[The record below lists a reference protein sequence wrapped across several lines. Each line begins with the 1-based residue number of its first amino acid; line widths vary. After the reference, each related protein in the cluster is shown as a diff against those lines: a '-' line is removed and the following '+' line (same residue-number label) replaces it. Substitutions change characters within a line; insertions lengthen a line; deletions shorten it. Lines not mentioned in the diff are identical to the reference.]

1 MKNRIVSFLAGAGAA
16 LALSAC
22 LTTALAAAGKVSYNF
37 VNVSMNGA
45 PKITAGQDIT
55 AANGQKVP
63 GSILY
68 TDEAGGKTNYLPIRA
83 ISELLGVE
91 IGYDSASRTVLLGK
105 QPAAQPAASEPQP
118 AAGENVIDLR
128 TPTTVPENP
137 RRGDADLIKSQGG
150 TILPDDDPASYAG
163 NDKLFKDK
171 NGELRAEWTVGNKD
185 ALQEI
190 DKKAMEWSLVDGD
203 YPRNSKGESY
213 GSILLADYV
222 GYMPDLQ
229 HMAAYP
235 PEGRPEGYIREGE
248 LHEAGTALRGLSK
261 EECPH
266 EYKIPLYDKEGN
278 VIGAYKVGCEGHY
291 DTEGL
296 TLEEAREVI
305 MRGPTW

>member
-1 MKNRIVSFLAGAGAA
+1 MKEHKRIGTFWGGFATA

-22 LTTALAAAGKVSYNF
+22 LTTALAASGTVSYNF
-37 VNVSMNGA
+37 ANVALDGTQ
-45 PKITAGQDIT
+45 KITAGQDIT

-105 QPAAQPAASEPQP
+105 QPAQPSN
-118 AAGENVIDLR
+118 GGGDVIDLR

-137 RRGDADLIKSQGG
+137 RRGDVDLIKSQGG
-150 TILPDDDPASYAG
+150 TILPDDDPASYSG

-185 ALQEI
+185 ALQES
-190 DKKAMEWSLVDGD
+190 DKKAMERSLVDGD

-213 GSILLADYV
+213 GSLLLADYV

-229 HMAAYP
+229 YLAAYP
-235 PEGRPEGYIREGE
+235 PEGRPEGYIREAE

-266 EYKIPLYDKEGN
+266 WHSIPLYNFEGN
-278 VIGAYKVGCEGHY
+278 VIGEYKVGCEGHY

-296 TLEEAREVI
+296 TPEEAREVI

>member
-1 MKNRIVSFLAGAGAA
+1 MKEHKRIGTFFGGFATA

-22 LTTALAAAGKVSYNF
+22 LTTALAASGKVSYNF
-37 VNVSMNGA
+37 ANVALDGTQ
-45 PKITAGQDIT
+45 KITAGQDIT

-105 QPAAQPAASEPQP
+105 QPAQPSN
-118 AAGENVIDLR
+118 GGGDVIDLR
-128 TPTTVPENP
+128 TPATVPENP
-137 RRGDADLIKSQGG
+137 RRGDVDLIKSQGG
-150 TILPDDDPASYAG
+150 TILPDDDPASYSG

-185 ALQEI
+185 ALQES
-190 DKKAMEWSLVDGD
+190 DKKAMGKSLVDGD
-203 YPRNSKGESY
+203 YPKNSKGESY
-213 GSILLADYV
+213 GSLLLADYV

-229 HMAAYP
+229 YIAAYP
-235 PEGRPEGYIREGE
+235 PEDRPEGYIREAE
-248 LHEAGTALRGLSK
+248 LHKAGTALRGLSK

-266 EYKIPLYDKEGN
+266 WYSIPLYNSEGN
-278 VIGAYKVGCEGHY
+278 VIGEYKVGCEGHY

-296 TLEEAREVI
+296 TPEEAREVI

>member
-1 MKNRIVSFLAGAGAA
+1 MKNRIASFAGGFLAA

-37 VNVSMNGA
+37 VNVSMDGTQ
-45 PKITAGQDIT
+45 KITAGQDIT

-68 TDEAGGKTNYLPIRA
+68 TDAAGGKTNYLPIRT

-91 IGYDSASRTVLLGK
+91 IGYDSATKTVLLGK
-105 QPAAQPAASEPQP
+105 QTVKPAAD
-118 AAGENVIDLR
+118 ENVIDLR
-128 TPTTVPENP
+128 TPTTAPENP
-137 RRGDADLIKSQGG
+137 RRGDVELIKSQGG
-150 TILPDDDPASYAG
+150 AILPDDDPASYAG

-190 DKKAMEWSLVDGD
+190 DKKAMEWSLADSD
-203 YPRNSKGESY
+203 YPKNSKGESY
-213 GSILLADYV
+213 GSMLLADYV
-222 GYMPDLQ
+222 GYMPDLL

-235 PEGRPEGYIREGE
+235 PEGRPEGYIREAE

-278 VIGAYKVGCEGHY
+278 VIGAYKAGCEGHY

-296 TLEEAREVI
+296 TMEEAREVI
-305 MRGPTW
+305 MRGPAW

>member
-1 MKNRIVSFLAGAGAA
+1 MKEHKRIGTFFGGFATA
-16 LALSAC
+16 LALNAC
-22 LTTALAAAGKVSYNF
+22 LTTALAASGTVSYNF
-37 VNVSMNGA
+37 ANVALDGTQ
-45 PKITAGQDIT
+45 KITAGQDIT

-105 QPAAQPAASEPQP
+105 QPAAS
-118 AAGENVIDLR
+118 GGDVIGLR
-128 TPTTVPENP
+128 TPATVPENP
-137 RRGDADLIKSQGG
+137 RRGDVDLIKSQGG
-150 TILPDDDPASYAG
+150 TILPDDDPASYSG

-185 ALQEI
+185 ALQES
-190 DKKAMEWSLVDGD
+190 DKKAMERSLVDGD

-213 GSILLADYV
+213 GSLLLADYV
-222 GYMPDLQ
+222 GYVPDLQ
-229 HMAAYP
+229 YLAAYP
-235 PEGRPEGYIREGE
+235 PEGRPEGYIREAE

-266 EYKIPLYDKEGN
+266 WHSIPLYNSEGN
-278 VIGAYKVGCEGHY
+278 VIGEYKVGCEGHY

-296 TLEEAREVI
+296 TPEEAREVI

>member
-1 MKNRIVSFLAGAGAA
+1 MKEHKRIGTFFGGFATA

-22 LTTALAAAGKVSYNF
+22 LTTALAASGTVSYNF
-37 VNVSMNGA
+37 ANVALDGTQ
-45 PKITAGQDIT
+45 KITAGQDIT

-105 QPAAQPAASEPQP
+105 QPAQSANGGGDVVAPA
-118 AAGENVIDLR
+118 
-128 TPTTVPENP
+128 TVPENP
-137 RRGDADLIKSQGG
+137 RRGDVDLIKSQGG
-150 TILPDDDPASYAG
+150 TILPDDDPASYSG

-185 ALQEI
+185 ALQES
-190 DKKAMEWSLVDGD
+190 DKKAMERSLVDGD
-203 YPRNSKGESY
+203 YPKNSKGESY
-213 GSILLADYV
+213 GSLLLADYV

-229 HMAAYP
+229 YMAAYP
-235 PEGRPEGYIREGE
+235 PEGRPEGYIREAE

-266 EYKIPLYDKEGN
+266 WHSIPLYNSEGN
-278 VIGAYKVGCEGHY
+278 VIGEYKVGCEGHY

-296 TLEEAREVI
+296 TPEEAREVI

>member
-1 MKNRIVSFLAGAGAA
+1 MKKRIVSFAGGFFAA
-16 LALSAC
+16 LALSLC
-22 LTTALAAAGKVSYNF
+22 LTTALAAAGQVSYNF
-37 VNVSMNGA
+37 ANVSMDGTQ
-45 PKITAGQDIT
+45 KITAGQDIT
-55 AANGQKVP
+55 AANGQKIP

-68 TDEAGGKTNYLPIRA
+68 TDAAGGKTNYLPIRT
-83 ISELLGVE
+83 ISELLGTE
-91 IGYDSASRTVLLGK
+91 IGYDSATKTVLLGK
-105 QPAAQPAASEPQP
+105 QPAKPTAQPAAD
-118 AAGENVIDLR
+118 ENVIDLR

-137 RRGDADLIKSQGG
+137 RRGNVDLIKSQGG

-185 ALQEI
+185 ALQES
-190 DKKAMEWSLVDGD
+190 DKKSMGKSLVDGD
-203 YPRNSKGESY
+203 YPKNSKGESY
-213 GSILLADYV
+213 GSLLLADYV

-229 HMAAYP
+229 YMAAYP
-235 PEGRPEGYIREGE
+235 PEGRPEGYIREAE

-266 EYKIPLYDKEGN
+266 WHSIPLYNSEGN
-278 VIGAYKVGCEGHY
+278 VIGEYKVGCEGHY

-296 TLEEAREVI
+296 TPEEAREVI